1 MITKICPKCHT
12 ALIPYKA
19 NMCEKCHVRYD
30 AERRKRDK
38 QTKPERDRR
47 YNQTRDEKHVQFYN
61 SAAWQRLREYKLGLA
76 LHMCEDCKRRA
87 ATEVHHIVTI
97 ADDWERRFDVTNL
110 KALCFD
116 CHNKAHDRF
125 NRKGDGG

>member
-1 MITKICPKCHT
+1 MISKLCPKCHV
-12 ALIPYKA
+12 ALIHYQSD
-19 NMCEKCHVRYD
+19 MCDKCHIRYD
-30 AERRKRDK
+30 EKKRKRDK

-47 YNQTRDEKHVQFYN
+47 YNQTRNERHVQFYN

-87 ATEVHHIVTI
+87 ATEVHHIVAI

-110 KALCFD
+110 KALCFE
-116 CHNKAHDRF
+116 CHNKAHNRF
-125 NRKGDGG
+125 KRKGDGG